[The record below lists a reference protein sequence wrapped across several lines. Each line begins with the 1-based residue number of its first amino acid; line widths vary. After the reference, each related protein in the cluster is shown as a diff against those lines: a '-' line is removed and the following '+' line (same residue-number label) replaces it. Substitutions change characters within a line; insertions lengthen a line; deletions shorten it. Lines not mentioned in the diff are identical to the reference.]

1 MTKRTL
7 LKPIKASFLQ
17 ATVHHNGWSS
27 AQVIKRTW
35 DQTQYCKKLTIR
47 KMKCKIDKFGGR
59 DQTLQHMV
67 VFAPFTTFK
76 RSISTLAQNCT
87 SYDL

>member
-59 DQTLQHMV
+59 DQTLQFV
-67 VFAPFTTFK
+67 CIFTHIWLYLHHLQLLK
-76 RSISTLAQNCT
+76 GQSQH
-87 SYDL
+87 